1 MDSVVLSWIL
11 ETVTV
16 ELQDIVRECGG
27 TALQAWVSIEEQFL
41 GICEA
46 HALHLDAA
54 FQTFIQGDFFVTEY
68 YHEMKGMAAP
78 SLITRSSSIS
88 FVASTSA
95 MITSVPVSL
104 ALSRFC
110 PSTRSTT
117 ISSLRS

>member
-46 HALHLDAA
+46 HSLHLDAA
-54 FQTFIQGDFFVTEY
+54 FRTFI
-68 YHEMKGMAAP
+68 
-78 SLITRSSSIS
+78 
-88 FVASTSA
+88 
-95 MITSVPVSL
+95 
-104 ALSRFC
+104 
-110 PSTRSTT
+110 
-117 ISSLRS
+117 